1 MSFSFSKKNPFVA
14 PKIRVVFM
22 GTPDFAAYFLQAM
35 IQNEYQIVSVFTQP
49 DKPKGRE
56 QETVF
61 SPVKTIAVSN
71 KIPVEQPVK
80 ITDVEIKK
88 LHDLKPDL
96 VIVAAYGRILPKA
109 FLDIP
114 GFGCINVHPSLLP
127 KYRGAS
133 PIQNALLNGET
144 ETGVSIML
152 MDAGMDTGDILAQ
165 KSLPVDPND
174 TTATLEEKLAIEA
187 VPLLMETIPLFIKR
201 KIESRKQNMA
211 EATLCELIEREDG
224 RIFWNQSAEKIYD
237 RYRAFTPW
245 PGIFT
250 YWKKG
255 TTGMPL
261 RLKLITISYQKN
273 DPAITHAYGEVFEV
287 GEKIGIS
294 TDSGIIFPESVQ
306 IEGKAVTS
314 IQDFVRGYPNFI
326 GSILE

>member
-1 MSFSFSKKNPFVA
+1 MPFSFIKKNPFAA

-22 GTPDFAAYFLQAM
+22 GTPEFAASFLQAM
-35 IQNEYQIVSVFTQP
+35 IQNKYQIVSVFTQP
-49 DKPKGRE
+49 DKPQGRD

-71 KIPVEQPVK
+71 KIPVEQPTK
-80 ITDVEIKK
+80 ITEAEIQK
-88 LHDLKPDL
+88 LRDLKPDL
-96 VIVAAYGRILPKA
+96 VVVAAYGRILPKA

-152 MDAGMDTGDILAQ
+152 MDAGMDTGDVLSQ
-165 KSLPVDPND
+165 KSLPIDADD
-174 TTATLEEKLAIEA
+174 TATTLEEKLAIEA

-201 KIESRKQNMA
+201 KIEPRRQENE

-224 RIFWNQSAEKIYD
+224 RIFWNQPAQKIYD

-250 YWKKG
+250 YWKKSA
-255 TTGMPL
+255 TGMPL
-261 RLKLITISYQKN
+261 RLKLIAISYQKN
-273 DPAITHAYGEVFEV
+273 NPAIAHSYGEVFEV
-287 GEKIGIS
+287 GEKIGIG

-306 IEGKAVTS
+306 MEGKAVVP
-314 IQDFVRGYPNFI
+314 IRDFVRGYPNFI